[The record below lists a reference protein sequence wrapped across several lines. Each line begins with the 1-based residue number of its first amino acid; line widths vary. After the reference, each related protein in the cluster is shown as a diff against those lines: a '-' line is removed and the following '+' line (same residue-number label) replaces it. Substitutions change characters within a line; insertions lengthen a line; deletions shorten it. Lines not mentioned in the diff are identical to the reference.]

1 MERFVDQMVA
11 GELVSCCIIS
21 VGAKVSKKAAQTSTT
36 LNTSA
41 VALLLKSDYFHPG
54 WIKRGGGETTQTN
67 GKSEVL
73 IKPRSSQNNPPH
85 TEFHLSLWW
94 SEVAGAKPLL

>member
-54 WIKRGGGETTQTN
+54 WIKRGGETTQTN